1 MSIESLLKK
10 FYLLTLFV
18 CGCVLTVMSF
28 IKHPTHLDLNL
39 IGIIACS
46 AIAGAFPMILP
57 GGIVWGTSVLFYML
71 ALYEYGLYVTC
82 SAIFISTFATF
93 LRFNQWN
100 LKKIRWFRFFST
112 LGMYFISVL
121 SSFVF
126 IEWKSGI
133 ESYIRIVLSIFI
145 FEMVNLLLFILVT
158 LCTQQYKGK
167 NTIKP
172 LTNSLPL
179 TIIMALFLSLI
190 IDNKNL
196 PKLSVILLLILS
208 LVLLSRQYQFFSK
221 KEQSLE
227 KKYELIANHTSD
239 FIFIID
245 RSFHILYAS
254 PSFQQLFLL
263 NKNDSLNFTSI
274 IHPEDFSQLEE
285 YCQSRP
291 NHPLQKRIE
300 MRLLHQFKVIYTDTA
315 ITPIWES
322 DQKEPT
328 SFMIVSRDIS
338 ETIAQREYMLK
349 TEKLAVIGEL
359 AAGVAHEIRNP
370 LTAIKGFLQLFRQDL
385 QQVSARTYDL
395 IWSELER
402 IEDITTEMLLLAKP
416 QKNTHKVFH
425 LSKQVHQSITF
436 LTALANSKSIL
447 IEQHIEENLYINGDS
462 HQMRKLIMN
471 LVKNS
476 IESIQE
482 DPGNIQIRLFR
493 HLHWAI
499 LRVVDNGIGMS
510 EDTMKKIMNPFY
522 TTKENGTGLGMTI
535 VQRIVEEH
543 NGMIEIQS
551 SIGQGTTIEIRIP
564 ISTENF

>member
-1 MSIESLLKK
+1 MK
-10 FYLLTLFV
+10 
-18 CGCVLTVMSF
+18 
-28 IKHPTHLDLNL
+28 
-39 IGIIACS
+39 
-46 AIAGAFPMILP
+46 
-57 GGIVWGTSVLFYML
+57 
-71 ALYEYGLYVTC
+71 
-82 SAIFISTFATF
+82 
-93 LRFNQWN
+93 
-100 LKKIRWFRFFST
+100 
-112 LGMYFISVL
+112 
-121 SSFVF
+121 
-126 IEWKSGI
+126 
-133 ESYIRIVLSIFI
+133 
-145 FEMVNLLLFILVT
+145 
-158 LCTQQYKGK
+158 
-167 NTIKP
+167 
-172 LTNSLPL
+172 
-179 TIIMALFLSLI
+179 
-190 IDNKNL
+190 
-196 PKLSVILLLILS
+196 
-208 LVLLSRQYQFFSK
+208 
-221 KEQSLE
+221 

-328 SFMIVSRDIS
+328 SFMIISRDIS

-402 IEDITTEMLLLAKP
+402 IEEITTEMLLLAKP

-462 HQMRKLIMN
+462 HQMGKLIMN

-493 HLHWAI
+493 HLHWVI
-499 LRVVDNGIGMS
+499 LRVVDNGI
-510 EDTMKKIMNPFY
+510 
-522 TTKENGTGLGMTI
+522 GMTI